1 MCKLACRRAGELYHP
16 YPVRRR
22 NSQGPSR
29 LSTFF
34 TVAASTP
41 RRSVKG
47 LRFGASETIAPTFR
61 SLLAQPSRR
70 FPMPGA
76 NESSTVE

>member
-1 MCKLACRRAGELYHP
+1 VQARLPSGRRAFPSLSSSASKQPGPHP
-16 YPVRRR
+16 L
-22 NSQGPSR
+22 N
-29 LSTFF
+29 TFF
-34 TVAASTP
+34 RVAASTP

-47 LRFGASETIAPTFR
+47 LRFGASDTIAPTFR

-76 NESSTVE
+76 NEPSQGE

>member
-1 MCKLACRRAGELYHP
+1 MQARLPSGRKAFPSLSSSASKQP
-16 YPVRRR
+16 
-22 NSQGPSR
+22 GPQL

-61 SLLAQPSRR
+61 SLLAQPSNR